1 MKKLLIVLM
10 TYTSASYGQMVMF
23 TNQYGQPV
31 GAAMQVGNTVQ
42 FTNSYGQPVG
52 AAIMQPQP
60 VQQIANP
67 QPTMPG
73 LPSVPSFS
81 PLGSSK

>member
-10 TYTSASYGQMVMF
+10 TYTSTSYGQMVMF

-31 GAAMQVGNTVQ
+31 GAAMQVGNTIQ

-52 AAIMQPQP
+52 AAIVQPQP
-60 VQQIANP
+60 VQTLPVSPPA
-67 QPTMPG
+67 MPS
-73 LPSVPSFS
+73 PPPVPSFS
-81 PLGSSK
+81 PLGR

>member
-10 TYTSASYGQMVMF
+10 AYTSASYGQIVMF

-31 GAAMQVGNTVQ
+31 GAAMQVGNTIQ

-52 AAIMQPQP
+52 AAIVQPQP
-60 VQQIANP
+60 VQP
-67 QPTMPG
+67 LPTPSPAMPS

-81 PLGSSK
+81 PLGR

>member
-1 MKKLLIVLM
+1 MKKLLILLM
-10 TYTSASYGQMVMF
+10 TYTSVSYGQIVMF

-31 GAAMQVGNTVQ
+31 GAAMQIGNTVQ

-60 VQQIANP
+60 VQQAVAP
-67 QPTMPG
+67 QPAMPS